1 MEGDVMYQKGFSL
14 IELLIGVAIAALL
27 VQLVSPSFKELLESV
42 RRENSA
48 QTLASGLRNARTEA
62 ILRNQATVIHAVDDD
77 WSLGWRII
85 LDISG
90 KGHEDSDN
98 PILLER
104 QDSGRLTIVGNG
116 PVKTHVRFT
125 GQGEA
130 LLPGGGFRAGT
141 VHVCATDQG
150 ISRHQVVLAKTGRIS
165 LRSDKTEQK
174 LCVGGEDSE
183 QGANS

>member
-1 MEGDVMYQKGFSL
+1 MHQKGFSL
-14 IELLIGVAIAALL
+14 IELLMGLGIAALL
-27 VQLVSPSFKELLESV
+27 LHLVSPPFKDLLESV
-42 RRENSA
+42 RREDAA
-48 QTLASGLRNARTEA
+48 QTLASGIRNARTEA
-62 ILRNQATVIHAVDDD
+62 ILRNQAIVIHAVDDD
-77 WSLGWRII
+77 WGLGWRII

-98 PILLER
+98 PVLLER
-104 QDSGRLTIVGNG
+104 QESGRVTIVGNR
-116 PVKTHVRFT
+116 PVKNHIRFT

-141 VHVCATDQG
+141 VHVCAADQS
-150 ISRHQVVLAKTGRIS
+150 ISHHQVVLAKSGRIS

-183 QGANS
+183 QGANA